1 VTPVTPATSP
11 SSDAGPEA
19 ALRGSRRGDPRT
31 LEVRTEH
38 GTDHRPER
46 NSFYDRSRILDAATR
61 ARAKKKHARAIELY
75 RWILAVEPQ
84 NREIHAKLAPLL
96 AETGQHFDAWC
107 SFKAVARACLR
118 EGHADKALAI
128 YREAALYLPRE
139 VQAWEAVARL
149 KHKRGLER
157 EAVETL
163 LEGSRCFGPRWLRSQ
178 AIHLLRL
185 ARELDAWN
193 FEVVLELARL
203 LASILQWHE
212 AQLLLG
218 GLARRSSDERLRRVR
233 AAQFRLSPG
242 PTTAWRWL
250 RAALNREPAL
260 ELELSQAAPHRP
272 EVVPLRKRTAHRL
285 DAARPQSAHG

>member
-1 VTPVTPATSP
+1 MQPP
-11 SSDAGPEA
+11 SLNPN
-19 ALRGSRRGDPRT
+19 PK
-31 LEVRTEH
+31 
-38 GTDHRPER
+38 ER
-46 NSFYDRSRILDAATR
+46 NRNQNQTGPKLNRNQNQTGTRTKSEMGLFSNNSPYDRSRVLDAATR
-61 ARAKKKHARAIELY
+61 ARTKKRYARAIALY
-75 RWILAVEPQ
+75 RWVLALEPQ

-107 SFKAVARACLR
+107 SFKAVARGCLR

-149 KHKRGLER
+149 KHKRGFEQ
-157 EAVETL
+157 EAVDTL
-163 LEGSRCFGPRWLRSQ
+163 LEGSRCFGPRWLRPQ

-203 LASILQWHE
+203 LASTFQHHE
-212 AQLLLG
+212 AQLLLE
-218 GLARRSSDERLRRVR
+218 GLARRSTDERLRRVR

-250 RAALNREPAL
+250 RAALRREPAL
-260 ELELSQAAPHRP
+260 ELEPSQGAPHRP
-272 EVVPLRKRTAHRL
+272 EVVPLPKRTAHRL
-285 DAARPQSAHG
+285 DTARPRSAHG